1 MENSKWDVFI
11 CHAGEDKSDVVQ
23 PLTIHF
29 KEAGITYWLDEG
41 EILWGDSII
50 TKINEGLVK
59 SRYVLVVLSDASV
72 NKNWPLFEL
81 NAMMSQEAEEGNV
94 KILPLLKGTDEVIKS
109 IRSKMILLRN
119 KSFLK
124 WKNNPAEIVHALQKR
139 LGINT
144 SPAQSQM
151 QDNLAL
157 QASATEDV
165 NTLVVSKA
173 ATTPKDWLK
182 YKLVAFDL
190 DGTLLKGYT
199 FSWTLIWEYL
209 KYPRKLQKTGMQRY
223 RAGKTTYKQWC
234 DWAVNLFMEK
244 NLRREDFSAIT
255 QQVTLTK
262 NFMDTIKLLKQE
274 GIILAIISG
283 GIDTFL
289 HEKIPDAEKLF
300 DYIFINKLQ
309 FDEDGR
315 LSGVTTTDYDFK
327 GKATALEL
335 ICRVNGIDISESVF
349 IGEGFN
355 DEDIASAAGLCIA
368 YPPSTAQGVSQV
380 ADEGIED
387 DDLSKII
394 EFIIGK

>member
-1 MENSKWDVFI
+1 MDEIKWDVFI
-11 CHAGEDKSDVVQ
+11 CHASEDKNEVVL
-23 PLTIHF
+23 PLAASF

-41 EILWGDSII
+41 EILWGDSVIN
-50 TKINEGLVK
+50 KINDGLGR
-59 SRYVLVVLSDASV
+59 SRYVVVVLSDASV
-72 NKNWPLFEL
+72 NKNWPLLEL
-81 NAMMSQEAEEGNV
+81 NAMMSIEAEEGKV
-94 KILPLLKGTDEVIKS
+94 KILPLLKGNDEVIRN

-119 KSFLK
+119 KSFQK
-124 WKNNPAEIVHALQKR
+124 WKNNPAEIVHALKKR
-139 LGINT
+139 LAGK
-144 SPAQSQM
+144 PAPPAKMKDSIP
-151 QDNLAL
+151 DNVSTTDL
-157 QASATEDV
+157 SNIT
-165 NTLVVSKA
+165 VVGKA

-199 FSWTLIWEYL
+199 FSWTLVWEYL
-209 KYPRKLQKTGMQRY
+209 KYPKKLQKTGMQRY

-244 NLRREDFSAIT
+244 NLRREDFTAIT
-255 QQVTLTK
+255 APITLTN
-262 NFMDTIKLLKQE
+262 NFADTIKLLKQE

-289 HEKIPDAEKLF
+289 QEKIPEAEKLF

-309 FDEDGR
+309 FDTEGR
-315 LSGVTTTDYDFK
+315 LNGVTTTDYDFK

-335 ICRVNGIDISESVF
+335 ICQVNGIDISESVF

-380 ADEGIED
+380 ADEGIEE

-394 EFIIGK
+394 DFIIAK

>member
-1 MENSKWDVFI
+1 MDEIKWDVFI
-11 CHAGEDKSDVVQ
+11 CHASEDKNEVVL
-23 PLTIHF
+23 PLAASF
-29 KEAGITYWLDEG
+29 REAGITYWLDEG
-41 EILWGDSII
+41 EILWGDSVIN
-50 TKINEGLVK
+50 KINDGLGR
-59 SRYVLVVLSDASV
+59 SRYVVVVLSDASV
-72 NKNWPLFEL
+72 NKNWPLLEL
-81 NAMMSQEAEEGNV
+81 NAMMSIEAEEGNV
-94 KILPLLKGTDEVIKS
+94 KILPLLKGNDEVIRN

-119 KSFLK
+119 KLFLK
-124 WKNNPAEIVHALQKR
+124 WKNNPAEIVHALKKR
-139 LGINT
+139 LVGK
-144 SPAQSQM
+144 PAPPAKMKDSIP
-151 QDNLAL
+151 DNVSTTDL
-157 QASATEDV
+157 SNIT
-165 NTLVVSKA
+165 VVGKA

-199 FSWTLIWEYL
+199 FSWTLVWEYL
-209 KYPRKLQKTGMQRY
+209 KYPKKLQKTGMQRY

-244 NLRREDFSAIT
+244 NLRREDFTAIT
-255 QQVTLTK
+255 APVTLTN
-262 NFMDTIKLLKQE
+262 NFADTIKLLKKE

-289 HEKIPDAEKLF
+289 QEKIPEAEKLF

-309 FDEDGR
+309 FDTEGR
-315 LSGVTTTDYDFK
+315 LIGVTTTDYDFK

-335 ICRVNGIDISESVF
+335 ICQVNGIDISESVF

-380 ADEGIED
+380 ADEGIEE

-394 EFIIGK
+394 DFIIAK

>member
-1 MENSKWDVFI
+1 MDEIKWDVFI
-11 CHAGEDKSDVVQ
+11 CHASEDKNEVVL
-23 PLTIHF
+23 PLAASF

-41 EILWGDSII
+41 EILWGDSVIN
-50 TKINEGLVK
+50 KINDGLGR
-59 SRYVLVVLSDASV
+59 SRYVVVVLSDASV
-72 NKNWPLFEL
+72 NKNWPLLEL
-81 NAMMSQEAEEGNV
+81 NAMMSIEAEEGNV
-94 KILPLLKGTDEVIKS
+94 KILPLLKGNDEVIRN

-119 KSFLK
+119 KLFLK
-124 WKNNPAEIVHALQKR
+124 WKNNPAEIVHALKKR
-139 LGINT
+139 LVGK
-144 SPAQSQM
+144 PAPPAKMKDSIP
-151 QDNLAL
+151 DNVSTTDL
-157 QASATEDV
+157 SNIT
-165 NTLVVSKA
+165 VVGKA

-199 FSWTLIWEYL
+199 FSWTLVWEYL
-209 KYPRKLQKTGMQRY
+209 KYPKKLQKTGMQRY

-244 NLRREDFSAIT
+244 NLRREDFTAIT
-255 QQVTLTK
+255 APVTLTN
-262 NFMDTIKLLKQE
+262 NFADTIKLLKKE

-289 HEKIPDAEKLF
+289 QEKIPEAEKLF

-309 FDEDGR
+309 FDTEGR
-315 LSGVTTTDYDFK
+315 LIGVTTTDYDFK

-335 ICRVNGIDISESVF
+335 ICQVNGIDISESVF

-380 ADEGIED
+380 ADEGIEE

-394 EFIIGK
+394 DFIIAK